1 VYKKEERRRE
11 FETIKQ
17 TVLEKLDKEQLQ
29 ALKKRE
35 MNSTISK
42 ENLKKATLQNF
53 FKKSS

>member
-1 VYKKEERRRE
+1 MYKKEERRRE

-42 ENLKKATLQNF
+42 ENLRKATLQNF

>member
-1 VYKKEERRRE
+1 MYKKEERRRE

-17 TVLEKLDKEQLQ
+17 TVLEKLDKEQFQ

>member
-1 VYKKEERRRE
+1 M
-11 FETIKQ
+11 
-17 TVLEKLDKEQLQ
+17 LEKLEKEQFK

>member
-1 VYKKEERRRE
+1 MYKKEERRRE

>member
-1 VYKKEERRRE
+1 MYKKEKRRRE

>member
-1 VYKKEERRRE
+1 MYKKEERRRE

-42 ENLKKATLQNF
+42 ENLKKATLQKF